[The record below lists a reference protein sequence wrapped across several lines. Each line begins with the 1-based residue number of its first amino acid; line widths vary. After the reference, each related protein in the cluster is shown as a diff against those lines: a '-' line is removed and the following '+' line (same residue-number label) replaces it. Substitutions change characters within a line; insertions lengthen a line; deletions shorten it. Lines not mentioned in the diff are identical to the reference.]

1 MAMVT
6 ISVHDD
12 ALKVAPPRVQIDPKD
27 LSITWN
33 LAPGSGGWMFS
44 SDPAGIV
51 CETAPPSGFQ
61 AWGGSAA
68 VAGPGPHQY
77 TAKGAA
83 VTSAA
88 VHKYTVNLVN
98 GAGRA
103 LRIDPEILNEPQG
116 N

>member
-12 ALKVAPPRVQIDPKD
+12 SLKIAPPRVHIDPSD

-33 LAPGSGGWMFS
+33 LAPGSGGFTFS
-44 SDPAGIV
+44 SAPPGIV

-68 VAGPGPHQY
+68 VAGPEPHQY

-88 VHKYTVNLVN
+88 IYKYTVNLVN
-98 GAGRA
+98 RDGKT